1 MSAHASSTEPELTWC
16 GNVAPARDLDG
27 WLRTITEHYAAV
39 AQADDPGNRPAGH
52 LTPLGVWWP
61 ASVAAALASD
71 APLRSRV
78 HELLAAHELRI
89 ATLNAFP
96 FGDFH
101 ADVVKTGVYRP
112 SWADASRVDYTLD
125 CARAVAGFAVPGDV
139 IPISTLP
146 LGFEDSRRAAMLDNL
161 RRVARE
167 LARLQD
173 ATGVRCVLAL
183 EPEPDCE
190 LERVDRAGAFLCDE
204 VFRAQ
209 PDESTLRQHL
219 GVCVDLCHLAVVFE
233 DVDAAFASLRA
244 RGVEV
249 GKIQVSS
256 CLELRDGSALDALL
270 AFDEPRYLHQTAAD
284 GGRLRAKD
292 LDEVR
297 TRRAEFAA
305 AGLVRTHFHVP
316 VFWDDPGALG
326 STREQ
331 VVRALR
337 AVAAPAPLLEVE
349 TYTWSVLGEAWREG
363 IDLPTAIARELRFV
377 REVIAGRNAG
387 CP

>member
-1 MSAHASSTEPELTWC
+1 MSARASSTEPELTWC

-27 WLRTITEHYAAV
+27 WLRAITEHYAAV
-39 AQADDPGNRPAGH
+39 ARADRPGSRSASHP
-52 LTPLGVWWP
+52 TPLGVWWP
-61 ASVAAALASD
+61 ASVAAALARD
-71 APLRSRV
+71 ARPRSRAR
-78 HELLAAHELRI
+78 ELLAAHGLRI

-101 ADVVKTGVYRP
+101 ADVVKTAVYRP
-112 SWADASRVDYTLD
+112 SWAEASRVDYTID
-125 CARAVAGFAVPGDV
+125 CARAVAGFARPGDV

-146 LGFEDSRRAAMLDNL
+146 LGFLDPRRAAMVDNL

-167 LARLQD
+167 LGRLRD
-173 ATGVRCVLAL
+173 ETGVRCVLAL

-190 LERVDRAGAFLCDE
+190 LERVDRTGAFLCDD

-209 PDESTLRQHL
+209 PDEATLRQHL

-233 DVDAAFASLRA
+233 DAGEAFASLRA

-256 CLELRDGSALDALL
+256 CLELRDGSVLDALL
-270 AFDEPRYLHQTAAD
+270 AFDEPRYLHQTAGD

-297 TRRAEFAA
+297 TRRAEFAT

-326 STREQ
+326 STRDH

-337 AVAAPAPLLEVE
+337 GLAGPLPLLEVE
-349 TYTWSVLGEAWREG
+349 TYTWSVLGDAWREG
-363 IDLPTAIARELRFV
+363 IDLPMAIARELRFV
-377 REVIAGRNAG
+377 REVIAGRNA
-387 CP
+387 